1 MAEIVGGFLLP
12 HDPLIFQSPEA
23 ASPAQHARV
32 FGAYA
37 EIRERIAA
45 LGADTA
51 IIVGADHYILF
62 GPQCLPSF
70 LIAIGDLDG
79 PVERFPGFER
89 GPVIAHPRLAR
100 HLFDTGCAQ
109 GFDWACAKTMTLDH
123 SIMIP
128 HKLCIEPQSGMRT
141 VPIYL
146 ASGVAPLIA
155 KRRALSLGEMIG
167 RAVRDFPGDERVV
180 VIGSGGISHWVGMA
194 EMGRVNEDF
203 DRRLLDMIVNGDCE
217 AVADM
222 EDDAIVAE
230 GGNGALEVRN
240 FLCAMGAIG
249 PGLHG
254 EVVAYEA
261 VPEWITGLGFVE
273 LKRAA

>member
-12 HDPLIFQSPEA
+12 HDPLIFQASDA
-23 ASPAQHARV
+23 APAAQRDRV

-37 EIRERIAA
+37 HIRDRIAA

-51 IIVGADHYILF
+51 IVVGADHYILF

-79 PVERFPGFER
+79 PVERLPGFDR
-89 GPVIAHPRLAR
+89 GPVAAHPILAR
-100 HLFDTGCAQ
+100 HLFDSGRAQ

-128 HKLCIEPQSGMRT
+128 HKLCIGPHAGMRT
-141 VPIYL
+141 IPVYL
-146 ASGVAPLIA
+146 ASGVAPMVA

-167 RAVRDFPGDERVV
+167 QAVRAFPGDERVV

-194 EMGRVNEDF
+194 EMGRVGEAF
-203 DRRLLDMIVNGDCE
+203 DRRLLDLVVAGDCD
-217 AVADM
+217 AIADM
-222 EDDAIVAE
+222 DDDAIVAE

-240 FLCAMGAIG
+240 FLCAMGAMG
-249 PGLHG
+249 PGLRG
-254 EVVAYEA
+254 EVIAYEA

-273 LKRAA
+273 LMEAA